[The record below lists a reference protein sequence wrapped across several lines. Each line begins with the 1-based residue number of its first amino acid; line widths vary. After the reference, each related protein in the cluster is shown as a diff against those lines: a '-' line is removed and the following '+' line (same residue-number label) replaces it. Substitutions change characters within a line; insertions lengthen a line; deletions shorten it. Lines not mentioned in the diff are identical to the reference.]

1 MTSSPG
7 SERDAA
13 GAGDIARLLRE
24 TQELS
29 AAVAASARR
38 LDETATT
45 LDRVLAELAD
55 SEEPGWRVAGWYL
68 SCIALMAVA
77 LLAILYGAQGFGSP
91 APSAPEPSAVQLAV
105 SVPAGTPVIDPLGK
119 TEKFYLAADYAQGSA
134 AATSYTLWFPK
145 EVAGRQ
151 FALLLLGAA
160 TMTDVKGAGLTV
172 ATTNHDCVLDDSS
185 TLTPRS
191 AKPQPEPCQAVTGTV
206 PTGTTTVPP
215 LDCSL
220 ALADRSAYIPVQ
232 IKGDTAL
239 SSKPDWAH
247 QVTQVP
253 SLSGD
258 RFGAVTL
265 TSWNGLPLEST
276 MATATQSACKR
287 LGKQDTWEL
296 AAAVP
301 EPSDITSYQLTW
313 DRERSA
319 AADVV
324 VTRNREAQSS
334 ANIWIGGAGAAI
346 ALGVGF
352 LPVAYESGREWLRGR
367 RRRRAIAD
375 AERAATV

>member
-1 MTSSPG
+1 M
-7 SERDAA
+7 
-13 GAGDIARLLRE
+13 
-24 TQELS
+24 
-29 AAVAASARR
+29 AASARR
-38 LDETATT
+38 LHETATT
-45 LDRVLAELAD
+45 LDRVLAELAG

-68 SCIALMAVA
+68 SCVAFLAVA
-77 LLAILYGAQGFGSP
+77 LFAIFYGAQGFGSP
-91 APSAPEPSAVQLAV
+91 AAASPEPSAVQLAV
-105 SVPAGTPVIDPLGK
+105 SVPAGTPAIDPLDRNA
-119 TEKFYLAADYAQGSA
+119 KFYLAADYAQGSA
-134 AATSYTLWFPK
+134 SATSYTLWFPNQL
-145 EVAGRQ
+145 AGRQ

-160 TMTDVKGAGLTV
+160 TMTDVKGSGLTV
-172 ATTNHDCVLDDSS
+172 ATKSRDCVLDGDS

-191 AKPQPEPCQAVTGTV
+191 SKPQREPCQAVTGTV
-206 PTGTTTVPP
+206 PTGATKAPP

-220 ALADRSAYIPVQ
+220 ALRDRAAYIPVQ
-232 IKGDTAL
+232 ITGDTAL

-258 RFGAVTL
+258 RFGSVTL
-265 TSWNGLPLEST
+265 RSWNGLPLDAR

-287 LGKQDTWEL
+287 LGKQDTRQL

-324 VTRNREAQSS
+324 VTRNRNAQSS

-375 AERAATV
+375 AQTPAHALEQAERG